1 MGTTINQRVA
11 IARKR
16 AGYNQKTAA
25 ELLSMKHSTY
35 AQMERRGLISG
46 ERLVRM
52 AKLYNVTLEYLML
65 GVEDSSTENDNS
77 TLIVEQPITPPVPS
91 EPQFLLKPR
100 ERNLIRLIRSLKE
113 ESREEFYKYVEDNY
127 LPK

>member
-1 MGTTINQRVA
+1 
-11 IARKR
+11 
-16 AGYNQKTAA
+16 
-25 ELLSMKHSTY
+25 MKHSTY

-100 ERNLIRLIRSLKE
+100 ERNLIWLIRSLKE